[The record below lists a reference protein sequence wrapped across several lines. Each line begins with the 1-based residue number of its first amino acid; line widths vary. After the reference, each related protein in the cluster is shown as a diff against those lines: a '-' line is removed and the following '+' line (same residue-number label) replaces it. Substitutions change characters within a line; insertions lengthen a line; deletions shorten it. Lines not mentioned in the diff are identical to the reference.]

1 MKKRNTTN
9 IPLGGLEKK
18 MGRDEVLDYVGNI
31 LNEIKA
37 TE

>member
-18 MGRDEVLDYVGNI
+18 MNFANI
-31 LNEIKA
+31 I
-37 TE
+37 TEKNRKCGIR